1 MKRNRQIQ
9 SAVSKSLEETL
20 VWRQNQE
27 ESFERKERELERE
40 EADLQEEFQLLM
52 EDTKYGRYLR
62 SYYDYS
68 ATA

>member
-40 EADLQEEFQLLM
+40 EADLQEEFQ
-52 EDTKYGRYLR
+52 KLR
-62 SYYDYS
+62 L
-68 ATA
+68 